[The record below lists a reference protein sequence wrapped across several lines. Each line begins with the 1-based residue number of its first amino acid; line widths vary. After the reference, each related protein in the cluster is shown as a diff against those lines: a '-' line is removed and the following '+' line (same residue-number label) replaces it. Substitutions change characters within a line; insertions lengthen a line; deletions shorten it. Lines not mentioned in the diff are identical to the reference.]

1 MPIAVDKKKLLRQL
15 RGYYFITDAS
25 LSRHGIVR
33 DARDALAEGVRFL
46 QYRNKE
52 AETAVLYRE
61 ALALRRL
68 CTEAVLLIN
77 DRVDIALAVG
87 ADGVH
92 LGQDDMPLKAAR
104 RILGAGRIIGV
115 SVHTLAQARRAVSDG
130 ADYLGVGP
138 LFATATKKD
147 AGAPRGLSVLK
158 LIRSRVAVPLVAIGG
173 VTLENAAAVFGAGAD
188 AVCAI
193 SAVARSACAR
203 RGIRKLHA
211 LRRQ

>member
-1 MPIAVDKKKLLRQL
+1 MNKKKLLRQL

-46 QYRNKE
+46 QYRNKD
-52 AETAVLYRE
+52 AKTAVLYRE
-61 ALALRRL
+61 ARALRRL

-77 DRVDIALAVG
+77 DRVDIALAAG

-92 LGQDDMPLKAAR
+92 LGQEDMPLKAAR
-104 RILGAGRIIGV
+104 RILGAGPIIGV

-138 LFATATKKD
+138 LFATQTKKD
-147 AGAPRGLSVLK
+147 AGAPLGLSVLK
-158 LIRSRVAVPLVAIGG
+158 LIRSTVTVPLVAIGG

-193 SAVARSACAR
+193 SAVARSAYAR
-203 RGIRKLHA
+203 RSIRA
-211 LRRQ
+211 LQALCRP